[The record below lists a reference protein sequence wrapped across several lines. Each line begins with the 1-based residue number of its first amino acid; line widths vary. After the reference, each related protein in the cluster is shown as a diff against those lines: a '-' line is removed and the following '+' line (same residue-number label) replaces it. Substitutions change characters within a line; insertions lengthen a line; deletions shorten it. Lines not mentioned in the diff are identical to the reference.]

1 MVTQAGETDGGD
13 WLVGNPSGLQLAS
26 ALWIGS
32 VGLLILGLQPV
43 LLGALY
49 TEGHVTGDELA
60 LVATAEMIAIAI
72 GSGVVAMA
80 LSARNMRWKSA
91 ILLLLLAAANWWTA
105 HAAGANALIGARS
118 LAGLAEGGLV
128 AIATELIARSRRAER
143 IGGYFVTVQT
153 LAQCAL
159 ALTLALYVVPVAGA
173 SGGFLALGV
182 VCLASLA
189 VAWIV
194 PDDYAD
200 LPKEEH
206 FANVLTPGSIA
217 ALLS

>member
-80 LSARNMRWKSA
+80 LS
-91 ILLLLLAAANWWTA
+91 
-105 HAAGANALIGARS
+105 
-118 LAGLAEGGLV
+118 
-128 AIATELIARSRRAER
+128 
-143 IGGYFVTVQT
+143 
-153 LAQCAL
+153 
-159 ALTLALYVVPVAGA
+159 
-173 SGGFLALGV
+173 
-182 VCLASLA
+182 
-189 VAWIV
+189 
-194 PDDYAD
+194 
-200 LPKEEH
+200 
-206 FANVLTPGSIA
+206 
-217 ALLS
+217 

>member
-60 LVATAEMIAIAI
+60 LVATAEMIAIAV

-105 HAAGANALIGARS
+105 YAAG
-118 LAGLAEGGLV
+118 
-128 AIATELIARSRRAER
+128 RSRRM
-143 IGGYFVTVQT
+143 
-153 LAQCAL
+153 AL
-159 ALTLALYVVPVAGA
+159 FQRMLR
-173 SGGFLALGV
+173 
-182 VCLASLA
+182 
-189 VAWIV
+189 
-194 PDDYAD
+194 AD
-200 LPKEEH
+200 R
-206 FANVLTPGSIA
+206 A
-217 ALLS
+217 